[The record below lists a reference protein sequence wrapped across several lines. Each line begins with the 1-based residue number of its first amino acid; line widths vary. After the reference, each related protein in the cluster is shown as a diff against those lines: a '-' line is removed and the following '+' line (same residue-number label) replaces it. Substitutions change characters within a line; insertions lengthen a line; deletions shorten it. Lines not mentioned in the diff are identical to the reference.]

1 MLSSMSKQK
10 LIVLGVLFLD
20 ILSIGIMIPVT
31 PDVIHWF
38 NTSDT
43 MVTLWL
49 TVYSFFAFF
58 AAPILGQLSDKYGR
72 KSILALCVAGTA
84 LSFLVLMLS
93 HNIVLFFLT
102 RLVNG
107 ITWGNIGV
115 LNAIMNDISQTHQE
129 RAKNFGLVGAM
140 FGLWFIVWPLV
151 WGLLIPFGLWWVFFV
166 TFLLAFIELI
176 FLWLFMKETNMQPA
190 RDRTIAYNPFPVF
203 GKYLFRGENNLIFW
217 AIFFTWAATFSFQ
230 SILSIVLDQRY
241 GIDTKHIGYLM
252 AGIGMISVV
261 NSGFLIPKFWLKN
274 WKTKQLVYAASISN
288 FICFALMIFFTGKL
302 ALIGLWFL
310 SIPLSG
316 VGQAVNSAEVIKHS
330 DKSRIWET
338 NWFMWSIQAFVMF
351 VGPLIGT
358 LALQRDISVF
368 YFCAMLFLVAFIFM
382 RFYFTREEAKGVL
395 D

>member
-1 MLSSMSKQK
+1 MSKQK
-10 LIVLGVLFLD
+10 LIVLWVLFLD
-20 ILSIGIMIPVT
+20 ILSIGIMIPLT
-31 PDVIHWF
+31 PDVIDWF

-72 KSILALCVAGTA
+72 KSILALCVWGTA

-107 ITWGNIGV
+107 ITWWNVGV
-115 LNAIMNDISQTHQE
+115 LNAIMNDISENHQD
-129 RAKNFGLVGAM
+129 RAKNFGLVGAI
-140 FGLWFIVWPLV
+140 FGLGFIVWPLA
-151 WGLLIPFGLWWVFFV
+151 GSLLIPFGLRWVFFV
-166 TFLLAFIELI
+166 TFLLAFIELV
-176 FLWLFMKETNMQPA
+176 FLWIFMKETNKQPA
-190 RDRTIAYNPFPVF
+190 RDRVIAINPFPIF
-203 GKYLFRGENNLIFW
+203 AKYLFRGDNNFIFR

-230 SILSIVLDQRY
+230 SILSIVLDHTY

-252 AGIGMISVV
+252 AGVGLISVI
-261 NSGFLIPKFWLKN
+261 NSGFLIPKFRLKK
-274 WKTKQLVYAASISN
+274 WQTKQLVYAASISN
-288 FICFALMIFFTGKL
+288 FIFFALMIFFTGKWQ
-302 ALIGLWFL
+302 LIILWFL

-338 NWFMWSIQAFVMF
+338 NWFIWSIQAFVMF

-358 LALQRDISVF
+358 LSLQRDISVY
-368 YFCAMLFLVAFIFM
+368 YFCALFLLIAFVFM
-382 RFYFTREEAKGVL
+382 RLYFKGEEEKGIL